1 MSAPDERARD
11 LTRGERDSLPFV
23 TSLRSRHGIVRV
35 PGAGASR
42 ITVRVEMPE
51 RWETVAFDVPTDI
64 PVRALK
70 LEALA
75 QFGLQNALP
84 ADFVLKLR
92 GFDVLAEQASV
103 AESGARGGSTYLI
116 TYRRRRPVR

>member
-1 MSAPDERARD
+1 MSAPPERARD
-11 LTRGERDSLPFV
+11 ITPGVRASLPFV

-51 RWETVAFDVPTDI
+51 RWETIAFDVPTEA
-64 PVRALK
+64 PVHVLM

-84 ADFVLKLR
+84 GDFVLKLR
-92 GFDVLAEQASV
+92 GFDVLAEQESIA
-103 AESGARGGSTYLI
+103 ASGARDGSTYLI

>member
-1 MSAPDERARD
+1 MSAPAEGVPDF
-11 LTRGERDSLPFV
+11 TPGVRGSLPFV

-51 RWETVAFDVPTDI
+51 RWETVAFDVPTEA
-64 PVRALK
+64 PVFTLK

-84 ADFVLKLR
+84 GDFVLKLR
-92 GFDVLAEQASV
+92 GFDVLAEQASI
-103 AESGARGGSTYLI
+103 AASGARGGSTFLI